1 MTMTRMEA
9 VHIPVLCKS
18 VLDHLQVRPQGIYVD
33 CTVGPGGHSRAIVK
47 RLGEGRLVVLD
58 LDEDALRLAARRLAG
73 SKAKLSLHR
82 ENFRNLPRLL
92 RRLRIRRID
101 GCLADVGVSSLQLEV
116 AERGF
121 SFMKE
126 GPLDMR
132 MDRTQSVTA
141 ANLVN
146 DSPPERLVEILK
158 TYGEVTGAAKVVA
171 ALVEERHRKRFET
184 TTELAAVVER
194 VKGWP
199 RGTRLH
205 PATQV
210 FQALRIEVNQE
221 LKNLEAFLSGV
232 VDFLRPGGRL
242 VVLAFHSLEDR
253 LVKRAFARESGKCI
267 CFFPRD
273 LCGCPRRRRVRI
285 LTRRPVRPSG
295 HEIRTNP
302 RARSAKLRAVERLN
316 ASTGG
321 HGGGAGSR
329 AERGRKAVGSR
340 LGDGAREAN
349 RGQDR

>member
-1 MTMTRMEA
+1 MMATDRA
-9 VHIPVLCKS
+9 HVPVLCEV
-18 VLDHLQVRPQGIYVD
+18 VLDHLRVRPQGVYVD
-33 CTVGPGGHSRAIVK
+33 CTVGPGGHSRAILK

-58 LDEDALRLAARRLAG
+58 LDEDALRLAARRLSG
-73 SKAKLSLHR
+73 SKARLSLHR

-92 RRLRIRRID
+92 RRLRIRRVD
-101 GCLADVGVSSLQLEV
+101 GCLADVGISSLQV
-116 AERGF
+116 DTAERGF

-132 MDRTQSVTA
+132 MDRTQTVTA
-141 ANLVN
+141 ASVVN
-146 DSPPERLVEILK
+146 ESSPRRLVEILR
-158 TYGEVTGAAKVVA
+158 TYGQVTGAGRVVA

-184 TTELAAVVER
+184 TTELAAVVGR

-221 LKNLEAFLSGV
+221 LRNLEVFLSGV

-253 LVKRAFARESGKCI
+253 LVKKAFARESGKCT
-267 CFFPRD
+267 CFAPRD

-295 HEIRTNP
+295 REIRTNP
-302 RARSAKLRAVERLN
+302 RARSARLRAVERLH
-316 ASTGG
+316 APTRR
-321 HGGGAGSR
+321 HGGGSCR
-329 AERGRKAVGSR
+329 EDGRKTVRSSDPVSVVGA
-340 LGDGAREAN
+340 GEAN
-349 RGQDR
+349 GGQDR

>member
-1 MTMTRMEA
+1 MTRMDA
-9 VHIPVLCKS
+9 VHIPVLSKS
-18 VLDHLQVRPQGIYVD
+18 VLEHLQVRPQGVYVD
-33 CTVGPGGHSRAIVK
+33 CTVGLGGHSREIVK

-58 LDEDALRLAARRLAG
+58 LDEDALRLAAGRLAG

-101 GCLADVGVSSLQLEV
+101 GCLADVGVSSLQLET

-132 MDRTQSVTA
+132 MDRTQTVTA
-141 ANLVN
+141 ASLVN
-146 DSPPERLVEILK
+146 DSCPERLVEILRA
-158 TYGEVTGAAKVVA
+158 YGEVTGAARVVA

-184 TTELAAVVER
+184 TKELAAVVER

-267 CFFPRD
+267 CFSPWD
-273 LCGCPRRRRVRI
+273 LCGCPRQRRVRI

-295 HEIRTNP
+295 REIRANP

-316 ASTGG
+316 ASSDGS
-321 HGGGAGSR
+321 GGAGTC
-329 AERGRKAVGSR
+329 AERGGKAAGSR
-340 LGDGAREAN
+340 SGDGAREVN
-349 RGQDR
+349 